1 MHPAA
6 RLPTAL
12 LGGALIVGGI
22 ILASDF
28 RGIGTWNARR
38 AIESMSGAER
48 LLRRIQ
54 PWKTLLQRPVDDR
67 VRQQVWVTRIVG
79 AVFAVAGVFMFLYGA
94 FGIGHVLTN

>member
-12 LGGALIVGGI
+12 LGSALFVGGI
-22 ILASDF
+22 ILASNF
-28 RGIGTWNARR
+28 RGVGTWNAKR
-38 AIESMSGAER
+38 AIESMSGAEG

-54 PWKTLLQRPVDDR
+54 PWKTLLRRPVEDR

-79 AVFAVAGVFMFLYGA
+79 AGFAVAGVVMFLYGA